1 MGCMTD
7 TFSYPPLRAGL
18 LNSLVSLKEQYDLD
32 ENFLANSPYENEA
45 KEILKR
51 LFQPK
56 IVETIKEV
64 EVVRTAKA
72 GRGRPSG
79 DVALSADAQEEVLK
93 EVKDLIKQLNELD
106 AGDKALDTGERVKI
120 INTKS
125 NLIERLVKMQERVF
139 NVKRMSDFQD
149 TVITILD
156 DLVSEKDRTTFL
168 KRLGPF
174 RE

>member
-1 MGCMTD
+1 MRLMTD
-7 TFSYPPLRAGL
+7 TFSYPPLRIGL
-18 LNSLVSLKEQYDLD
+18 LSSLVNLKEQYDLD
-32 ENFLANSPYENEA
+32 ENFLAASPYDNEVQ
-45 KEILKR
+45 EILKR
-51 LFQPK
+51 LLQPK
-56 IVETIKEV
+56 IVEKVKEV

-79 DVALSADAQEEVLK
+79 DVALSVEAQDEVLK

-149 TVITILD
+149 TIIGILD

-168 KRLGPF
+168 KRLEPF